1 MRRRP
6 CWSSLLWALCFSF
19 INTGDDAQNPVYPY
33 MRERV
38 SSVNYFF
45 FSVLLQ
51 GSCSLC
57 TYVLLRAIMILNMKQ
72 NGLLHGEV
80 GTLGF
85 WL

>member
-45 FSVLLQ
+45 FL
-51 GSCSLC
+51 SCYKVVAV
-57 TYVLLRAIMILNMKQ
+57 YVRM
-72 NGLLHGEV
+72 
-80 GTLGF
+80 F
-85 WL
+85 Y